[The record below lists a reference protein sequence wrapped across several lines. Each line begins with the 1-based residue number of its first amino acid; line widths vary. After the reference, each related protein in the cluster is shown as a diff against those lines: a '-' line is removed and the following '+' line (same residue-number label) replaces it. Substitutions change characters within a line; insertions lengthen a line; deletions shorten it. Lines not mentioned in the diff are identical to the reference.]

1 MSLNRYSSLKGQHA
15 FLSPSNYHWLRYTPD
30 KLVEIWR
37 NNQAAK
43 RGTEIHDIAAKCIE
57 HGIKLPRTGQT
68 LNMYVN
74 DAIGYR
80 MEPEVTLFYS
90 QVCFGTVDAIG
101 FNRKLLRI
109 HDLKTGITPASMD
122 QLMIYAGLYCLQE
135 HINPFDISF
144 ELRIYQ
150 NNDVVKAEPSPDE
163 VKDVMDIIVEYS
175 RILEDIIEKEG

>member
-1 MSLNRYSSLKGQHA
+1 MSLSRYSNLKGQHA
-15 FLSPSNYHWLRYTPD
+15 FLSPSNYHWLRYSPE
-30 KLVEIWR
+30 KLVETWR

-43 RGTEIHDIAAKCIE
+43 RGTELHDIAAKCIE

-80 MEPEVTLFYS
+80 MEPEVTLYYS

-101 FNRKLLRI
+101 FNKKLLRI
-109 HDLKTGITPASMD
+109 HDLKTGVTTASMD
-122 QLMIYAGLYCLQE
+122 QLMIYAALFCLQE
-135 HINPFDISF
+135 RIDPYDISF

-150 NNDVVKAEPSPDE
+150 NDDVVKANPDPGD
-163 VKDVMDIIVEYS
+163 VKETMDIVMAYS
-175 RILEDIIEKEG
+175 KILEDIIEKEG